1 MSGRIAPSPPPY
13 SSVRRPSPPPYAVA
27 DQSSSSVDSS
37 SSSLPRT
44 PAPVRPV
51 YRPELV
57 RFPVRTQP
65 SPVTSSGPPFCAE
78 CVCVAICVLS
88 FAVISPALGIAASV
102 RFGDPCF
109 SKSRM
114 HCDIPECQCGTPQQK
129 PECQNYQGPWQE
141 DTCTASKLRKH
152 EKGGG
157 NAYTWQLA
165 IAACVAL
172 WAAIVILCSSFARS
186 ICVVDQSRRE
196 NWDGGR
202 RAEPKEMACGGFISL
217 GVYMTVAALIGIVLF
232 IGVILA
238 RKEVHDF
245 VNLVTMVQWL
255 VYLGIAFV
263 VFTSLL
269 LIGAYRLD

>member
-1 MSGRIAPSPPPY
+1 MHRIQVAKARERRRKRLYVATSHCRLRCAMGRHCHLVFLFCTIHLY
-13 SSVRRPSPPPYAVA
+13 
-27 DQSSSSVDSS
+27 DHTFIHT
-37 SSSLPRT
+37 T
-44 PAPVRPV
+44 P
-51 YRPELV
+51 
-57 RFPVRTQP
+57 
-65 SPVTSSGPPFCAE
+65 
-78 CVCVAICVLS
+78 
-88 FAVISPALGIAASV
+88 
-102 RFGDPCF
+102 
-109 SKSRM
+109 K
-114 HCDIPECQCGTPQQK
+114 
-129 PECQNYQGPWQE
+129 
-141 DTCTASKLRKH
+141 
-152 EKGGG
+152 
-157 NAYTWQLA
+157 
-165 IAACVAL
+165 
-172 WAAIVILCSSFARS
+172 
-186 ICVVDQSRRE
+186 SRRE